1 MVGLVE
7 AAKCDLQILL
17 RHFLINSGE
26 SRPSF
31 TNYLS
36 SIIASIHF
44 WENTIPHRL
53 LHTKCVYIVVCNNQ
67 VWNKHCLL
75 LNSGESVRQPLNC
88 FYRKVYKL
96 FIFYDGKIMQAFI
109 FFKMWLHAV
118 VAHKMCIYCSG
129 KKKKK
134 CILLC
139 TTIRCEINTAVHFL

>member
-53 LHTKCVYIVVCNNQ
+53 LHTKCVCILLCEINTAFSSIQ
-67 VWNKHCLL
+67 V
-75 LNSGESVRQPLNC
+75 SVRQPLNC

-109 FFKMWLHAV
+109 FLKMWLHTV

-129 KKKKK
+129 KKKK

>member
-88 FYRKVYKL
+88 FYRKVLQTIYFL
-96 FIFYDGKIMQAFI
+96 WWQNNASVH
-109 FFKMWLHAV
+109 FFKNVITHRCCTQNVYILFR
-118 VAHKMCIYCSG
+118 
-129 KKKKK
+129 KKKKSVYCCVQQSGVK
-134 CILLC
+134 
-139 TTIRCEINTAVHFL
+139 